1 MPKGKQDT
9 NRRKTVK
16 RKEKWTNNEFVMGR
30 VCYSCYKPGDSDVR
44 H

>member
-1 MPKGKQDT
+1 MKMPKGKQVT

-30 VCYSCYKPGDSDVR
+30 VIQ
-44 H
+44 